1 MKVAGTLEI
10 KAKVKNNAKEV
21 AAAMAG
27 LGDLIKQF
35 EQMKTPEE
43 IGEHIA
49 RINGYAYALVNMD
62 VITEETANR
71 KVAYAAAAAAAARHA
86 ELCRK

>member
-43 IGEHIA
+43 IDEHIA

-71 KVAYAAAAAAAARHA
+71 KVAYAAVAAASARHA

>member
-1 MKVAGTLEI
+1 MKVAGTIEI

-35 EQMKTPEE
+35 EQIKTPEE
-43 IGEHIA
+43 IDEHIA

-71 KVAYAAAAAAAARHA
+71 KVAYAAVAAAAARHA

>member
-1 MKVAGTLEI
+1 MKVAGTIEN

-35 EQMKTPEE
+35 EQIKTPEE
-43 IGEHIA
+43 IDEHIA

-71 KVAYAAAAAAAARHA
+71 KVAYAAVAAAAARHA

>member
-43 IGEHIA
+43 IDEHIA

-71 KVAYAAAAAAAARHA
+71 KVAYAAVAAAAARHA

>member
-1 MKVAGTLEI
+1 MKVAGTIEI

-43 IGEHIA
+43 IDKHIA
-49 RINGYAYALVNMD
+49 CINGYAYALVNMD

-71 KVAYAAAAAAAARHA
+71 KVAYAAVAAAAARHA

>member
-1 MKVAGTLEI
+1 MKVAGTIEI

-43 IGEHIA
+43 IDGHIA

-71 KVAYAAAAAAAARHA
+71 KVAYAAVAAAEARHA
-86 ELCRK
+86 EICRK